1 MIRLYVDL
9 DAALAQ
15 TLHIKENIFRIF
27 EKRPARLLAVKYIPM
42 ADSQLLILDK
52 AQIQQ
57 KINRIAYQIL
67 EDNLQEKEIV
77 LAGIWDRGY
86 KLALRLQRVLQE
98 ISELKVTL
106 LRVDLERQ
114 SSKLISSTDLD
125 DSKWKNKVIILVDD
139 VLNSGKTLAYGLG
152 VFLNTPHKKIRT
164 VVLVDRSHKIFP
176 IATDF
181 VGLQMATVL
190 KEHVEVIMDVPGR
203 EDCVYLS

>member
-1 MIRLYVDL
+1 
-9 DAALAQ
+9 
-15 TLHIKENIFRIF
+15 
-27 EKRPARLLAVKYIPM
+27 M
-42 ADSQLLILDK
+42 ADSKLLILDK

-57 KINRIAYQIL
+57 KINRIAYQLL
-67 EDNLQEKEIV
+67 EDNLDEKEIV

-86 KLALRLQRVLQE
+86 KLAIRLKAVLDE
-98 ISELKVTL
+98 ISELKITL
-106 LRVDLERQ
+106 LRVDLDRE
-114 SSKLISSTDLD
+114 SSRLVAKTDLD
-125 DSKWKNKVIILVDD
+125 ESKWKNKVIILVDD

-190 KEHVEVIMDVPGR
+190 KEHVNVIMDVPGV
-203 EDCVYLS
+203 EDSVYLS

>member
-1 MIRLYVDL
+1 
-9 DAALAQ
+9 
-15 TLHIKENIFRIF
+15 
-27 EKRPARLLAVKYIPM
+27 M

-52 AQIQQ
+52 TQIQQ
-57 KINRIAYQIL
+57 KINRIAYQLL
-67 EDNLQEKEIV
+67 EDNLEEEEII

-86 KLALRLQRVLQE
+86 KLAIRLKAVLEE
-98 ISELKVTL
+98 ISSLQVTL

-114 SSKLISSTDLD
+114 SSSLVSKTDLAE
-125 DSKWKNKVIILVDD
+125 DSWRNKVIILVDD

-176 IATDF
+176 VATDF

-190 KEHVEVIMDVPGR
+190 KEHVDVVMDVPGV
-203 EDCVYLS
+203 EDSVYLS

>member
-1 MIRLYVDL
+1 
-9 DAALAQ
+9 
-15 TLHIKENIFRIF
+15 
-27 EKRPARLLAVKYIPM
+27 M

-52 AQIQQ
+52 TQIQQ
-57 KINRIAYQIL
+57 KINRIAYQLL
-67 EDNLQEKEIV
+67 EDNLDEEEIV

-86 KLALRLQRVLQE
+86 KLAIRLKAVLEE
-98 ISELKVTL
+98 ISTLQVTL

-114 SSKLISSTDLD
+114 SSSLVSKTDLD
-125 DSKWKNKVIILVDD
+125 EERWRNKVIILVDD

-190 KEHVEVIMDVPGR
+190 KEHVDVVMDVPGV
-203 EDCVYLS
+203 EDSVYLS